1 MKIIKQLLFLLLLT
15 VFTTSCDKTDGGD
28 GPTPTTLTV
37 KARFDDQST
46 YLSDVNVFLY
56 TTTSTNP
63 IKEGVTDGTG
73 KYVFTDMI
81 EGEYEVGAIY
91 TPDTLYYSTPT
102 EITVLV
108 QSNKNTDLEI
118 VFVH

>member
-1 MKIIKQLLFLLLLT
+1 MKITKQLSALLLLT
-15 VFTTSCDKTDGGD
+15 IFITSCDKNNGGD

-37 KARFDDQST
+37 KARFDNQTT

-63 IKEGVTDGTG
+63 IKEGVTDATG

-81 EGEYEVGAIY
+81 EGQYEVGAIY
-91 TPDTLYYSTPT
+91 SPDTLYYSTPT

-108 QSNKNTDLEI
+108 ESNKNTDLEI
-118 VFVH
+118 VFPH